1 LLFSADCFCQLI
13 ALVSRLLLSAYCS
26 CQLIALVSYFF
37 NLLFFPA
44 DFFGQQISLDLLIA
58 MVK

>member
-1 LLFSADCFCQLI
+1 LYWSADCSYQLI
-13 ALVSRLLLSAYCS
+13 ALSADSS

-37 NLLFFPA
+37 NLLFFLA
-44 DFFGQQISLDLLIA
+44 DFFVQQISLDLLIA